1 MTRTPVWPL
10 LLWVVA
16 LAAFVAM
23 AAFASAHDR
32 FGGDLWLTAQ
42 VQEIDGQVFANA
54 LDYTA
59 EFGDLPLMVI
69 VAVAGA
75 AAVWRAAGPG
85 DAVLLVLTLGSR
97 LANSVVKE
105 IIERPR
111 PSPSLVHVD
120 SQPSSFSFP
129 SGHADTVM
137 VLFGFIFYL
146 SAVYLK
152 DARMRVAVQAV
163 SLWVIVV
170 TGVQR
175 VYVGA
180 HWPSD
185 VLGGYYLGGLMLA
198 GLIALHL
205 LVMPRLKRVT

>member
-1 MTRTPVWPL
+1 MAAWFL
-10 LLWVVA
+10 LAW
-16 LAAFVAM
+16 LAAFAGFAVVS
-23 AAFASAHDR
+23 AFASAEDR
-32 FGGDLWLTAQ
+32 FTGDLWIADN
-42 VQEIDGQVFANA
+42 VQDVHSEVFAKT

-59 EFGDLPLMVI
+59 EFGDLPLMV
-69 VAVAGA
+69 VAAALAGAVAARFAGWTDGA
-75 AAVWRAAGPG
+75 
-85 DAVLLVLTLGSR
+85 LVIGS
-97 LANSVVKE
+97 LASRGVNSVVKE

-111 PSPSLVHVD
+111 PSPSLVHVEA
-120 SQPSSFSFP
+120 QPSSFSFP

-146 SAVYLK
+146 ATVHLK
-152 DARMRVAVQAV
+152 DARPRVAVQVV
-163 SLWVIVV
+163 SLWVILV

-198 GLIALHL
+198 GLIALHW
-205 LVMPRLKRVT
+205 LVRARRRELS